1 MMASQVPS
9 IEIRSIITR
18 ASVPFLLDTL
28 CLGRSYIT
36 LPTVRESVVK
46 VIGLCHPLK
55 QIWVAPH
62 FVLMESED
70 SWHLDL
76 VLTVVESAKSIN

>member
-1 MMASQVPS
+1 
-9 IEIRSIITR
+9 
-18 ASVPFLLDTL
+18 
-28 CLGRSYIT
+28 
-36 LPTVRESVVK
+36 
-46 VIGLCHPLK
+46 LK